1 MSAKVSIVTP
11 PLPIVAIIGRPN
23 VGKSTLFNRIIG
35 FRKAVVS
42 AAPGLT
48 RDRKYARSSWE
59 GKDFLLVDTGGY
71 EPDSQ
76 EEIVAHMR
84 EQTRLAIEEAHLV
97 LFLTDVSETLN
108 PLDEDIVHELRNTGK
123 PFFIVVNKCDD
134 SKRKAQAYSFSRFGV
149 STIYPVSSTHGLG
162 ISQLLDDAVAALP
175 APTTDV
181 GDQAGGI
188 RIAVVGRQNVG
199 KSTLINTLLGQQR
212 VIAHATPGTT
222 HDAIDTTF
230 ELAGRRYTIIDTAGI
245 RRRGKIA
252 RGIERLV
259 VASSIM
265 SLERCDI
272 ALLVLDAQFGVVQQD
287 THIGGYALEAGKAC
301 IIVVNKWDAV
311 EKDTDTS
318 GAYAKI
324 LRREFNFLPF
334 PPIVFVSA
342 LSGQRVMTI
351 LPLVDK
357 LYALAL
363 KEIKTPLLNKTMERV
378 LKQFPPPVRKGKA
391 LKIHYVT
398 QIGVLPPSFALFVN
412 DPTLMHF
419 SYQRYLVNQLREEFE
434 FEGVPIR
441 LKLRRRADS
450 ASRPRRR

>member
-1 MSAKVSIVTP
+1 MNAKVHIVTP

-23 VGKSTLFNRIIG
+23 VGKSTLFNRIVG
-35 FRKAVVS
+35 LRKAVVS
-42 AAPGLT
+42 PAPGLT

-71 EPDSQ
+71 EPNTQ
-76 EEIVAHMR
+76 EEISVHMR
-84 EQTRLAIEEAHLV
+84 EQTCLAIDEADLV
-97 LFLTDVSETLN
+97 LFLADVSEPLN
-108 PLDEDIVHELRNTGK
+108 PLDEDIVHELRTTGK

-134 SKRKAQAYSFSRFGV
+134 SKRKAQAYGFSRFGV
-149 STIYPVSSTHGLG
+149 STIYPVSSMHGLG
-162 ISQLLDDAVAALP
+162 ISQLLDDAAAALP
-175 APTTDV
+175 PPMDV
-181 GDQAGGI
+181 RDEAGGI

-230 ELAGRRYTIIDTAGI
+230 ELEGRRYTIIDTAGI

-272 ALLVLDAQFGVVQQD
+272 ALLVLDAQSGIVKQD

-301 IIVVNKWDAV
+301 ILVVNKWDGV

-357 LYALAL
+357 LYASAR
-363 KEIKTPLLNKTMERV
+363 KEIKTSQLNKTLER
-378 LKQFPPPVRKGKA
+378 LLSQFPPPVRKGKA

-398 QIGVLPPSFALFVN
+398 QIGVLPPRFALFVN

-434 FEGVPIR
+434 FQGVPIR

-450 ASRPRRR
+450 ASRSRRR